1 MIKFAIS
8 RGAAWTKRVCAS
20 CSGFARPRLAQPG
33 LAEPGLAQNESG
45 VAAVEFA
52 LIAPILITLF
62 LGAFEFSQAITVD
75 RKLTA
80 LASSTADL
88 VAQTEDIDDTE
99 MQNIFQAST
108 VILTPFG
115 TGSLTV
121 IVSGIT
127 IDGSG
132 DATVT
137 WSDTYQGTARPT
149 GSSVSLPPALI
160 VNNTCLV
167 MSETTYNFKS
177 VVGQFLTS
185 GVNMDDTFYLRP
197 RASDCVVR
205 L

>member
-1 MIKFAIS
+1 MTNFAIS
-8 RGAAWTKRVCAS
+8 RIGTWTSKACPPLS
-20 CSGFARPRLAQPG
+20 RLVR
-33 LAEPGLAQNESG
+33 NDTG

-62 LGAFEFSQAITVD
+62 LGAVEFSQAITVD

-88 VAQTEDIDDTE
+88 VAQTEEIDDTE
-99 MQNIFQAST
+99 MANIFQAST
-108 VILTPFG
+108 AILTPYG

-121 IVSGIT
+121 VVTGIT
-127 IDGSG
+127 IDDSGS
-132 DATVT
+132 ATVT
-137 WSDTYQGTARPT
+137 WSDTYQGTARSI
-149 GSSVSLPPALI
+149 GSSVTLPAALVI
-160 VNNTCLV
+160 DNTCLV
-167 MSETTYNFKS
+167 MSETTYNFTS
-177 VVGQFLTS
+177 VVGQFLTN

>member
-1 MIKFAIS
+1 MTNFANSRTSAWIIS
-8 RGAAWTKRVCAS
+8 KCAPLS
-20 CSGFARPRLAQPG
+20 RLARND
-33 LAEPGLAQNESG
+33 AG

-62 LGAFEFSQAITVD
+62 LGAVEFSQAITVD

-88 VAQTEDIDDTE
+88 VAQTEEIDDTE
-99 MQNIFQAST
+99 MANIFQAST
-108 VILTPFG
+108 AILTPYS
-115 TGSLTV
+115 TATLTV
-121 IVSGIT
+121 IVTGIT

-132 DATVT
+132 AATVT
-137 WSDTYQGTARPT
+137 WSDTYQGTARSV
-149 GSSVSLPPALI
+149 GSTVTLPAALV

-167 MSETTYNFKS
+167 MSETTYNFSS

>member
-1 MIKFAIS
+1 MTKFTIS
-8 RGAAWTKRVCAS
+8 RISTWLKREFAS
-20 CSGFARPRLAQPG
+20 LSRLR
-33 LAEPGLAQNESG
+33 QNQSG

-62 LGAFEFSQAITVD
+62 LGAVEFSQAITVD

-88 VAQTEDIDDTE
+88 VAQSEEINDTE
-99 MQNIFQAST
+99 MANIFQAST
-108 VILTPFG
+108 AILTPYG
-115 TGSLTV
+115 TASLTV
-121 IVSGIT
+121 VVTGIT

-137 WSDTYQGTARPT
+137 WSDTYQGTARST
-149 GSSVSLPPALI
+149 GSSVTLPPALV

-167 MSETTYNFKS
+167 MSETTYNFSS